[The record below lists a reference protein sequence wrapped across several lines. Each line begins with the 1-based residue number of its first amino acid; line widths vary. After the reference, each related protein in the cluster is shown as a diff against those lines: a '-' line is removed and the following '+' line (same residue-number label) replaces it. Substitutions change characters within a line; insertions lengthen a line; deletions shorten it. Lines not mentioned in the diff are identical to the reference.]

1 MPDIG
6 PRLEARIFISG
17 FRAPW
22 NIPVEYFKLVTT
34 FRPSTP
40 GSAWS
45 MAKDSLYRIR
55 PVIPL
60 GIGDSGY
67 DIRKMRHIANLKSVH
82 VKVNQLPSG
91 DVHAFDDTMSGVR
104 SLSHEIG
111 SGITTL
117 QFLLRAV
124 T

>member
-1 MPDIG
+1 MSDIG
-6 PRLEARIFISG
+6 PRLEARVFISG

-22 NIPVEYFKLVTT
+22 NVPVENLKLVTT
-34 FRPSTP
+34 FRLSTP

-60 GIGDSGY
+60 GIGNSGC

-91 DVHAFDDTMSGVR
+91 DVHALGTVDAPPSGGSWGEPALVGPADASN
-104 SLSHEIG
+104 SL
-111 SGITTL
+111 T
-117 QFLLRAV
+117 
-124 T
+124 